1 MNCSVCWARA
11 EWAKFYRAGDSTLRR
26 EVAIKVLPAHVC
38 GDSDRLR
45 RFEQEAQAA
54 AALNHPNIL
63 AIYRF
68 GVFEEAPYMASE
80 LLEGSTLREVLR
92 HGALSPRK
100 AIDYGMQIAHG
111 LAAATTRAS
120 CIAT

>member
-1 MNCSVCWARA
+1 MPLAAGTKLDGYEILGLLGSGGMGEV
-11 EWAKFYRAGDSTLRR
+11 YRARESALRR
-26 EVAIKVLPAHVC
+26 EVAVKVLPAFVS
-38 GDSDRLR
+38 GNPDRLR

-68 GVFEEAPYMASE
+68 GVFEEAPYIASE

-92 HGALSPRK
+92 HGALPQNRLHS
-100 AIDYGMQIAHG
+100 
-111 LAAATTRAS
+111 ATGS
-120 CIAT
+120 